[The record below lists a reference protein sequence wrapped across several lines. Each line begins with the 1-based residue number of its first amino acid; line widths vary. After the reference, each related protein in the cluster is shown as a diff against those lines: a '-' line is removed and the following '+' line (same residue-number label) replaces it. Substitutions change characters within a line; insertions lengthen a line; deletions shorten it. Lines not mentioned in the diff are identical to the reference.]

1 VLHESETETQ
11 SVQELL
17 HQEAPALVPIPVRDE
32 KELSQFLRHNLNDR
46 MWDDVHFLREM
57 REEMYYF
64 DLCKNWD
71 GKVAVMVVV
80 ENELKLLTPKSVL
93 GMLAVNAKM
102 PGFVNFCLLKST
114 FAEERRQKKAVNE
127 AKSRLRAVAQVSQ
140 RRSSLAIT

>member
-1 VLHESETETQ
+1 
-11 SVQELL
+11 
-17 HQEAPALVPIPVRDE
+17 
-32 KELSQFLRHNLNDR
+32 
-46 MWDDVHFLREM
+46 
-57 REEMYYF
+57 MYYF

-93 GMLAVNAKM
+93 GMLAVNAKI